1 MNEQLVK
8 ATKALQKALTEVE
21 LLKQQNRAL
30 ISRSS
35 APVAIVGLGC
45 RFPGGVGSPQD
56 LWDVVV
62 GGRDVVSDFPRD
74 RGWDVEGLFDPDP
87 DAAGKSYTR
96 CGGFLED
103 VAGFD
108 AGFFGITPREALA
121 MDPQQ
126 RLVLEV
132 SWEALERA
140 GIDPTSLRG
149 SATGVFLGIMD
160 AHYGGFGRGPVELE
174 GFRLT
179 GAISSVASGRIAYTL
194 GLEGPAVS
202 VDTACSSSLVALH
215 MAVGSLRLGECDLAL
230 AGGVTVMATPAIFV
244 ELSRQRGLAP
254 DGRCKA
260 FAAGADGAGFS
271 EGAGMLVLER
281 LSDAQRLGHPV
292 LALVRGSAVN
302 QDGAS
307 NGLSAPNGPS
317 QQRVIRAALAN
328 AGLSGAEVDVVE
340 GHGTGTTLGDPIEA
354 QALLATYGQDRA
366 QPGEPLWL
374 GSIKSNMGHT
384 QAAAGV
390 AGVIKMV
397 QAMRHG
403 VMPTTLHVD
412 APSPHV
418 DWSAGQVALLTEARP
433 WPADERPR
441 RAGVSSFGI
450 SGTNAHVIVEAAP
463 PTAPRQ
469 ARLAPPVLAWVVSA
483 KTESALEAQAARA
496 AEFVRARPR
505 LDPVDVGWSLSGR
518 AIFEHRAVV
527 LGGDRQQL
535 LAGLTELADGI
546 PVASVVR
553 GTAASTGK
561 TVLVFPGQGC
571 QWVGMGVELLDT
583 APVFARQIEECEQA
597 FAEFVDWSL
606 TDVLRGAPGAP
617 GLDRVDVVQPALFA
631 MMVSLAQLWTSI
643 GVHPDA
649 VIGHSQG
656 EIAAAYVAGALSL
669 RDAAQVVTLRSQ
681 QLATLAGRGGM
692 VSLGCGLERAREL
705 LSAFGDRISIA
716 AVNGRQTVV
725 VSGEVRALDEL
736 MQHCAQQDLRARRID
751 VDYASHSV
759 EVEAIHDQ
767 LTDMLSDIE
776 PRSSRIVF
784 FSTVTGGLVDTA
796 GLDADYWYRNI
807 RQTVQYDQAVRTACE
822 LGYRTFI
829 ESSPRPALIADV
841 EDTVTDCVGANTVPV
856 VIPTWVGTTAG
867 CSDFSP
873 RQPRRLSRAWKWIG
887 VACCR
892 RPGLWSCRRMRLSG
906 TGFGFLVRAPA
917 PMRHRWGWGPVSMRC
932 WGRWCSGPTPAGWC

>member
-1 MNEQLVK
+1 MTTDRTSRQMNEQLVK

-87 DAAGKSYTR
+87 DAAGKYYTR

-160 AHYGGFGRGPVELE
+160 SDYGLLGRDSDELE

-179 GAISSVASGRIAYTL
+179 GTISSVASGRIAYTL

-230 AGGVTVMATPAIFV
+230 AGGVTVMATPAVFV

-260 FAAGADGAGFS
+260 FAAGADGTGFS
-271 EGAGMLVLER
+271 EGVGMLVVER

-374 GSIKSNMGHT
+374 GSIKSNIGHT
-384 QAAAGV
+384 SAAAGV

-418 DWSAGQVALLTEARP
+418 DWSAGQVALLTGARP
-433 WPADERPR
+433 WPADGRPR

-450 SGTNAHVIVEAAP
+450 SGTNAHVILEQAPVESTP
-463 PTAPRQ
+463 I
-469 ARLAPPVLAWVVSA
+469 
-483 KTESALEAQAARA
+483 ESASGAGGSGVSEL
-496 AEFVRARPR
+496 
-505 LDPVDVGWSLSGR
+505 PVVPWVLSGR
-518 AIFEHRAVV
+518 SGAALAEQAGR
-527 LGGDRQQL
+527 L
-535 LAGLTELADGI
+535 LA
-546 PVASVVR
+546 
-553 GTAASTGK
+553 
-561 TVLVFPGQGC
+561 
-571 QWVGMGVELLDT
+571 
-583 APVFARQIEECEQA
+583 
-597 FAEFVDWSL
+597 FV
-606 TDVLRGAPGAP
+606 
-617 GLDRVDVVQPALFA
+617 Q
-631 MMVSLAQLWTSI
+631 
-643 GVHPDA
+643 
-649 VIGHSQG
+649 
-656 EIAAAYVAGALSL
+656 
-669 RDAAQVVTLRSQ
+669 
-681 QLATLAGRGGM
+681 
-692 VSLGCGLERAREL
+692 
-705 LSAFGDRISIA
+705 
-716 AVNGRQTVV
+716 
-725 VSGEVRALDEL
+725 
-736 MQHCAQQDLRARRID
+736 
-751 VDYASHSV
+751 
-759 EVEAIHDQ
+759 
-767 LTDMLSDIE
+767 
-776 PRSSRIVF
+776 
-784 FSTVTGGLVDTA
+784 
-796 GLDADYWYRNI
+796 
-807 RQTVQYDQAVRTACE
+807 
-822 LGYRTFI
+822 
-829 ESSPRPALIADV
+829 
-841 EDTVTDCVGANTVPV
+841 
-856 VIPTWVGTTAG
+856 
-867 CSDFSP
+867 
-873 RQPRRLSRAWKWIG
+873 
-887 VACCR
+887 
-892 RPGLWSCRRMRLSG
+892 
-906 TGFGFLVRAPA
+906 
-917 PMRHRWGWGPVSMRC
+917 
-932 WGRWCSGPTPAGWC
+932 

>member
-1 MNEQLVK
+1 MTTDRTSRQMNEQLVK

-56 LWDVVV
+56 LWDVVG

-160 AHYGGFGRGPVELE
+160 SDYGLLGRDSDELE

-179 GAISSVASGRIAYTL
+179 GTISSVASGRIAYTL

-230 AGGVTVMATPAIFV
+230 AGGVTVMATPAVFV

-260 FAAGADGAGFS
+260 FAAGADGTGFS
-271 EGAGMLVLER
+271 EGVGMLVVER

-328 AGLSGAEVDVVE
+328 AGLSAADVDAVE

-354 QALLATYGQDRA
+354 QALLATYGQNRRE
-366 QPGEPLWL
+366 PGEPLWL

-397 QAMRHG
+397 LAMRHE
-403 VMPTTLHVD
+403 MLPATLHVD
-412 APSPHV
+412 EPSPHV
-418 DWSAGQVALLTEARP
+418 DWSMGSVSLLTEARP
-433 WPADERPR
+433 WPAQDRVR

-450 SGTNAHVIVEAAP
+450 SGTNAHVIVESIPAAQP
-463 PTAPRQ
+463 AEPERVADDPKLPVVPWSLSAKSTSALRSQ
-469 ARLAPPVLAWVVSA
+469 AARLAAHM
-483 KTESALEAQAARA
+483 RA
-496 AEFVRARPR
+496 HGE
-505 LDPVDVGWSLSGR
+505 LDIADVGW
-518 AIFEHRAVV
+518 
-527 LGGDRQQL
+527 
-535 LAGLTELADGI
+535 
-546 PVASVVR
+546 
-553 GTAASTGK
+553 
-561 TVLVFPGQGC
+561 
-571 QWVGMGVELLDT
+571 
-583 APVFARQIEECEQA
+583 
-597 FAEFVDWSL
+597 
-606 TDVLRGAPGAP
+606 
-617 GLDRVDVVQPALFA
+617 
-631 MMVSLAQLWTSI
+631 
-643 GVHPDA
+643 
-649 VIGHSQG
+649 
-656 EIAAAYVAGALSL
+656 
-669 RDAAQVVTLRSQ
+669 
-681 QLATLAGRGGM
+681 
-692 VSLGCGLERAREL
+692 
-705 LSAFGDRISIA
+705 
-716 AVNGRQTVV
+716 
-725 VSGEVRALDEL
+725 
-736 MQHCAQQDLRARRID
+736 
-751 VDYASHSV
+751 
-759 EVEAIHDQ
+759 
-767 LTDMLSDIE
+767 
-776 PRSSRIVF
+776 
-784 FSTVTGGLVDTA
+784 
-796 GLDADYWYRNI
+796 
-807 RQTVQYDQAVRTACE
+807 
-822 LGYRTFI
+822 
-829 ESSPRPALIADV
+829 
-841 EDTVTDCVGANTVPV
+841 
-856 VIPTWVGTTAG
+856 
-867 CSDFSP
+867 
-873 RQPRRLSRAWKWIG
+873 
-887 VACCR
+887 
-892 RPGLWSCRRMRLSG
+892 
-906 TGFGFLVRAPA
+906 
-917 PMRHRWGWGPVSMRC
+917 
-932 WGRWCSGPTPAGWC
+932 